1 MARISINRRQLKAFE
16 LQFPAGD
23 NTKVV
28 VVYQE
33 TGSVRVSFNQ
43 PPAMAGSPV
52 LSATVTVRQMFALKQ
67 SLPTGEDAEGY
78 LPCVENM
85 LAN

>member
-28 VVYQE
+28 VYQE
-33 TGSVRVSFNQ
+33 TGS
-43 PPAMAGSPV
+43 
-52 LSATVTVRQMFALKQ
+52 VRQMFALKQ
-67 SLPTGEDAEGY
+67 SLSAGEDAEGY